1 MDPSSELHVGVCAI
15 LGLPNVGKS
24 TLLNRVLGLRL
35 VAVSPRPQTTRN
47 RILGVVNR
55 PAADEQPGAQIIFL
69 DTPGAQRGKGPL
81 RRFMQGQ
88 AVSAAAECDVALVV
102 VNASERDQQHPERW
116 SPDDAAALADTM
128 GRSDVPLILALNKID
143 RLSAKG
149 ELLPM
154 MEAYHATGR
163 YAEIVPISAL
173 KGDGVD
179 VLQATIAARLPVGPA
194 LFPEEMYTDR
204 AERFLAGE
212 LVREQLFRQ
221 LGKEVPYATAVVI
234 EAFEDRRDRGDVL
247 IRAVI
252 HVERDSQKGIVV
264 GRGGQRVKEIGSRAR
279 EAISEL
285 LGCPVHLILHVKVS
299 PEWSRRDAGIRDM
312 GYDE

>member
-1 MDPSSELHVGVCAI
+1 MDPSPELHVGVCAI

-24 TLLNRVLGLRL
+24 TLLNRVLGVRL

-55 PAADEQPGAQIIFL
+55 PAAGDAPGAQIIFL
-69 DTPGAQRGKGPL
+69 DTPGVQRGKGPL

-88 AVSAAAECDVALVV
+88 AVSAAAECDVVLLVV
-102 VNASERDQQHPERW
+102 DATERDQQHPERL
-116 SPDDAAALADTM
+116 SRDDAAALADAI
-128 GRSDVPLILALNKID
+128 GPSKVPVILALNKVD
-143 RLSAKG
+143 RLSSK
-149 ELLPM
+149 EQLLPM

-173 KGDGVD
+173 NGDGVD
-179 VLQATIAARLPVGPA
+179 PLQATIASRMPIGPA

-234 EAFEDRRDRGDVL
+234 EAFEDRRERGDVL

-264 GRGGQRVKEIGSRAR
+264 GKGGQRVKEIGSRAR
-279 EAISEL
+279 QAIAQL
-285 LGCPVHLILHVKVS
+285 LDCPVHLILHVKVS
-299 PEWSRRDAGIRDM
+299 PEWSRREAGIRDM
-312 GYDE
+312 GYEE